1 MLRRFSSTFVAGL
14 FAVLP
19 LVVTIA
25 LIIYL
30 VTMVNSWIGPASR
43 VGDLLRMVSR
53 DNTWI
58 MVGCY
63 VASLA
68 VVMLVIWLV
77 GYFATRVAGRRFGL
91 IVASLMGRV
100 PFVNKVY
107 SSVEQVVGLLRQGG
121 QHDAASALANVVFVK
136 IANTTILGM
145 LASSQAV
152 EINGVRHMMVYFPSS
167 PIPATGFN
175 YLVPETDV
183 WDANVSVEDMTK
195 IILSLGSLGPSL
207 MNLRSPLAMPL
218 GSAKQPTQAT

>member
-1 MLRRFSSTFVAGL
+1 MMRRFSSTFVAGL
-14 FAVLP
+14 FAILP

-25 LIIYL
+25 LMIYL
-30 VTMVNSWIGPASR
+30 VTLVNSWIGPSSR

-63 VASLA
+63 IASLVI
-68 VVMLVIWLV
+68 VVAVIWAV
-77 GYFATRVAGRRFGL
+77 GYFATRVAGRRIGL

-121 QHDAASALANVVFVK
+121 QQDAASALANVVFVK

-145 LASSQAV
+145 LASSQPV
-152 EINGVRHMMVYFPSS
+152 DINGVPHVMVYFPSS
-167 PIPATGFN
+167 PVPATGFN

-195 IILSLGSLGPSL
+195 IILSLGSLAPSL
-207 MNLRSPLAMPL
+207 MSQRSPLVMPL
-218 GSAKQPTQAT
+218 GAARQAKRQG